1 MSLPKTWRTALSV
14 RTALIGALTSA
25 VGLVSFNLV
34 AGQEDA
40 PLQAS
45 PSATSSSHA
54 EDGTSTEHP
63 EGAAKKKE
71 AQPFTAAQPGAC
83 LTWDVA
89 EDGTVSNF
97 AEAPCEGDHRFEV
110 SARQDLGAYPSSEFG
125 DKAAP
130 PDVTRQAQLRSEL
143 CHNPT
148 LRYLDGRFDPSG
160 RYSIASI
167 LPPAE
172 AWAGGDRTMLCGLQS
187 TNPAGTPEIT
197 HGTVGSQDQAR
208 VTQPGQCVSVNAA
221 NSLGVVDC
229 GEDHQL
235 ETTSVV
241 NLLETFP
248 EGIPSVEDQDKHLQ
262 EVCTKAAEDYLGG
275 PENLEKTTL
284 QIYWGSIPSESWIGG
299 SHSVNCSLISAHGE
313 SGFNSLRG
321 SATGEFTINGAPPA
335 PEEITPAPAPAADAG
350 AGTAPG
356 VTPGD
361 AGAGAAPVAGQGVPT
376 S

>member
-14 RTALIGALTSA
+14 RIALVGALTSA
-25 VGLVSFNLV
+25 VCLVSFHYA
-34 AGQEDA
+34 AGHDDTA
-40 PLQAS
+40 PQAA
-45 PSATSSSHA
+45 PSTTSSAHA
-54 EDGTSTEHP
+54 EET
-63 EGAAKKKE
+63 EGAAAKKE

-83 LTWDVA
+83 LSWDVA
-89 EDGTVSNF
+89 EDGTVSHF
-97 AEAPCEGDHRFEV
+97 REAPCEGDHRFEV
-110 SARQDLGAYPSSEFG
+110 SARQDLGTYPSSEFG
-125 DKAAP
+125 DNAAP

-172 AWAGGDRTMLCGLQS
+172 AWAAGDRTMLCGLQS

-197 HGTVGSQDQAR
+197 HGTVSSQDQAR

-235 ETTSVV
+235 ETTAVV

-248 EGIPSVEDQDKHLQ
+248 ESTPSVEDQDNHLQ

-284 QIYWGSIPSESWIGG
+284 QIYWGSIPAESWIGG

-313 SGFNSLRG
+313 NGFNSLRG

-335 PEEITPAPAPAADAG
+335 PAADAG
-350 AGTAPG
+350 ATE
-356 VTPGD
+356 
-361 AGAGAAPVAGQGVPT
+361 AGAAPGAEQGAPGVPGQEAAAP
-376 S
+376 